1 MSEEKK
7 RKELRLTS
15 RAKLIVDRVIE
26 KPDVPVEWPSAIG
39 HALSELTPKQ
49 RHFTVCLAGGMA
61 QSDAYKR
68 AYNADEDTLKSTLY
82 TSSSMLKSHPK
93 VSEALK
99 LLLAWLDRQWLLDSK
114 EVIEYGYQR
123 LYEEAENGPDSAD
136 RTRATI
142 ALLKAHGAFVSRSE
156 VRHIHETDPSGTVE
170 LLSAIK
176 DVIGLAVPKPL
187 PQLEQANVASV
198 ELIDAETDSTNL

>member
-1 MSEEKK
+1 MSEENK

-15 RAKLIVDRVIE
+15 RAKLIIDRVIE

-39 HALSELTPKQ
+39 HALADLTPKQ
-49 RHFTVCLAGGMA
+49 RHFAICLASGMS
-61 QSDAYKR
+61 QIDAYRR
-68 AYNADEDTLKSTLY
+68 AYETDETTLQSTLY

-93 VSEALK
+93 VSESVK

-123 LYEEAENGPDSAD
+123 LYEEAEYGPDSSD

-156 VRHIHETDPSGTVE
+156 VRHIHENDPSGTIE
-170 LLSAIK
+170 LLDAIK

-187 PQLEQANVASV
+187 PQLEQAKVASV
-198 ELIDAETDSTNL
+198 ELIDAEIDSTKL